1 MNRYRWYRLDRP
13 GSHRSFVTSIL
24 GRKFQSGKSSGFFSI
39 EDQTDKQGFRFAW
52 ETLIPKTSFG
62 VSGSPSVELIS
73 SVSFCEFSLF
83 EFDGTTWLR
92 AVNPPRSLKELM
104 NALEES
110 IGFGFASELISFERA
125 ALPKSLSKLK
135 DARLIGFK
143 AIGVV
148 PKPHA
153 VARIEV
159 AARDGLDLGSLNFL
173 KHISYEIDHAVYEIT
188 FQRVRG
194 QITLSSTGLV
204 KISGQLA
211 PLVLHLIETDL
222 IAGNS

>member
-1 MNRYRWYRLDRP
+1 MNRYKWYRLDRP
-13 GSHRSFVTSIL
+13 GSHRSLVKSIL
-24 GRKFQSGKSSGFFSI
+24 GRKFQNGSSSGFFSI
-39 EDQTDKQGFRFAW
+39 EDQTDNKGFRFAW

-62 VSGSPSVELIS
+62 VTGSPSVELIS
-73 SVSFCEFSLF
+73 TVSFCEFSLF
-83 EFDGTTWLR
+83 ELGGTTWLR

-110 IGFGFASELISFERA
+110 IGFGFAAELISFERA

-135 DARLIGFK
+135 DVSLIGFK
-143 AIGVV
+143 AIGLV

-159 AARDGLDLGSLNFL
+159 AARDGLELGSLDFL
-173 KHISYEIDHAVYEIT
+173 KHISYEIDQAVYEIT
-188 FQRVRG
+188 FQRIRG
-194 QITLSSTGLV
+194 QIALSSTGLV

-211 PLVLHLIETDL
+211 PFVLHLIETDL
-222 IAGNS
+222 IAGHN